1 MQPQCLEIEI
11 AGKNLKIS
19 CPEGQESALLKS
31 AQELTASIEQA
42 KEANPS
48 GKIEHQLL
56 LIALNLTNELIN
68 LKADMVQER
77 VETQEKITLLQ
88 TTIEQA
94 LIDTSNRKAG

>member
-11 AGKNLKIS
+11 AGKKLKIS

-56 LIALNLTNELIN
+56 
-68 LKADMVQER
+68 
-77 VETQEKITLLQ
+77 
-88 TTIEQA
+88 
-94 LIDTSNRKAG
+94 